1 MNNFTKYC
9 VKETGREE
17 LHDNLKLTGA
27 EISINT
33 LPAGGCV
40 PFVHSHKQNEEIYI
54 VLQGSGK
61 AVIDG
66 ETVPLKENDCLRIST
81 NGKRQFFA
89 SDKEDIKYICIQV
102 KEGSLERFTGA
113 DAIVGTNE

>member
-1 MNNFTKYC
+1 MNNFNKYSI
-9 VKETGREE
+9 KETGREE
-17 LHDNLKLTGA
+17 LHDNLYLTGA
-27 EISINT
+27 EISVNA

-66 ETVPLKENDCLRIST
+66 ETVQLKQNDCLRVSPAA
-81 NGKRQFFA
+81 KRQFFA
-89 SDKEDIKYICIQV
+89 ADNEGIKFICIQV
-102 KEGSLERFTGA
+102 KEDSLKEFTA
-113 DAIVGTNE
+113 NDAVIG